1 MENEKN
7 RLDDPIISL
16 RHISKTI
23 KGNQILTDI
32 NLDLYGGKVY
42 GFRGKNGSGKT
53 MLMRLM
59 AGLILPTS
67 GEIWIHGKKM
77 HKDLSIPESIG
88 VLLENPAFLDEYTGF
103 QNLKLLASLNL
114 DLSDE
119 EIREILQKVGLSKEG
134 NKKYGKYSL
143 GMKQRLGIASA
154 IMGQPEI
161 ILLDEPINAIDG
173 TGVEEICDL
182 ILSLRDQQR
191 LIIVSCHA
199 KEELELLSDEIFE
212 MSEGRI
218 RNENAE
224 NSAI

>member
-103 QNLKLLASLNL
+103 QNLKLLAGLNL

-119 EIREILQKVGLSKEG
+119 EIRDILLKVGLSKEG

-182 ILSLRDQQR
+182 ILSLRDENR

-199 KEELELLSDEIFE
+199 KEELELLSDVIFE